1 MDSSKIKIK
10 CTCGGNVTIDGN
22 GIKTDTKVNS
32 KWTGKTFNIRGTN
45 NISGTNNICFNNGV
59 IVNSTINNCNVV
71 FNNSYG
77 GYSYVSNTYSSD
89 TDDKDCTKAI
99 VNESW
104 SDNGFTSVL
113 LSELTLAGSS
123 HILVDIPLSKKFNII
138 LSGSGDIRVVCPIT
152 DCNVNI
158 KLSGTGTIHI
168 LGPVKN
174 SKFNIT
180 LSGTGGIITD
190 TFENCDMYAAVS
202 GTGNIRSRT
211 STPTNIRKLDLS
223 MTGTGM
229 IYGFIVSNKLKAYV
243 GGISNV
249 NLMCENDC
257 KIDKERSGLGNITI
271 TKV

>member
-1 MDSSKIKIK
+1 MESSKVKVK
-10 CTCGGNVTIDGN
+10 CTCSGNVTIDGN

-45 NISGTNNICFNNGV
+45 NICFNNGV
-59 IVNSTINNCNVV
+59 IVNSTINNCNLV

-77 GYSYVSNTYSSD
+77 GYSCINNTYSSNA
-89 TDDKDCTKAI
+89 DDKDCTKAI

-158 KLSGTGTIHI
+158 TLSGSGTIHI
-168 LGPVKN
+168 LGPVKD

-180 LSGTGGIITD
+180 LNGTGGIITD
-190 TFENCDMYAAVS
+190 NFEKCDMYVVVS
-202 GTGNIRSRT
+202 GTGNIRSKT

-229 IYGFIVSNKLKAYV
+229 IYGFIVSNKLNAYV
-243 GGISNV
+243 SGISTV
-249 NLMCENDC
+249 NLMCTNNC
-257 KIDKERSGLGNITI
+257 KISKEQSGCGNIII